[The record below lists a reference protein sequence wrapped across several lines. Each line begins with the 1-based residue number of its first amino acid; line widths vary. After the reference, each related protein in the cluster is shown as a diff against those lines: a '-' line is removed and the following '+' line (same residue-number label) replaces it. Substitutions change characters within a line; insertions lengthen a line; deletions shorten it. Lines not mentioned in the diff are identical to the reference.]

1 MRKKVLILEDM
12 ETTRTALKRI
22 VESCDDAITAYAFFE
37 VGPALACMMENHID
51 LFFVDII
58 LKPQVANDFSGIKFA
73 EYVRQ
78 QEEYFGVDIIFVTS
92 LIGLEAELLRKIHCY
107 DYIEKPIQESRVRKV
122 VMQAFRK
129 MHSTV
134 LEDAV
139 CFVRKDKVSYA
150 VHEKDIVMLSSRHK
164 KLYII
169 KTDDELEI
177 PNLSLNHFL
186 KQIRTQ
192 KFLIPTKGIAVNY
205 AYLEYVDPVNR
216 YVKLRGRDELI
227 EIGTRMKKQFLDEI
241 EELQRMR

>member
-22 VESCDDAITAYAFFE
+22 VESCDDAITAYAFSE

-73 EYVRQ
+73 EYVRK

-122 VMQAFRK
+122 VMQAFR
-129 MHSTV
+129 
-134 LEDAV
+134 
-139 CFVRKDKVSYA
+139 
-150 VHEKDIVMLSSRHK
+150 

>member
-22 VESCDDAITAYAFFE
+22 VESCDDAIIAYAFSE
-37 VGPALACMMENHID
+37 VGPALACMMENYID

>member
-1 MRKKVLILEDM
+1 
-12 ETTRTALKRI
+12 
-22 VESCDDAITAYAFFE
+22 
-37 VGPALACMMENHID
+37 
-51 LFFVDII
+51 
-58 LKPQVANDFSGIKFA
+58 
-73 EYVRQ
+73 
-78 QEEYFGVDIIFVTS
+78 
-92 LIGLEAELLRKIHCY
+92 
-107 DYIEKPIQESRVRKV
+107 
-122 VMQAFRK
+122 MQAFRK

-241 EELQRMR
+241 EELHRMR